1 MINAETLKQ
10 IQHAPVAVRIQIIE
24 EILQSLKQDMG
35 TIAPPKEVQSKP
47 FKVRKFN
54 LGTDIHID
62 RDIIYAERVL

>member
-10 IQHAPVAVRIQIIE
+10 IQHASLAERIQIIE
-24 EILQSLKQDMG
+24 EILRSLKQDMR
-35 TIAPPKEVQSKP
+35 TIAPSKEFQSKP